1 MKKFDTCFFERY
13 ARQTLTTL
21 LGEKYAALVN
31 VDRPDL
37 QMEDKSLGIEV
48 TRAME
53 PRKEIGRILKS
64 GYAYGLQ
71 EGRFIGHLEREYWS
85 LALPL
90 RRIIASKIG
99 KVGSGFYGEFEE
111 FGLYI
116 FCKDN
121 LTEEE
126 VILTMEYAS
135 ELQRNL
141 DVKYS
146 TIYLALTDCLWV
158 CDLTDP
164 ARLASKTAC
173 IPHPI
178 TTDMRRWLFM
188 EALEKE

>member
-1 MKKFDTCFFERY
+1 
-13 ARQTLTTL
+13 
-21 LGEKYAALVN
+21 V
-31 VDRPDL
+31 
-37 QMEDKSLGIEV
+37 
-48 TRAME
+48 
-53 PRKEIGRILKS
+53 
-64 GYAYGLQ
+64 GY
-71 EGRFIGHLEREYWS
+71 LEYEYWS

-90 RRIIASKIG
+90 RRIIESKIR
-99 KVGSGFYGEFEE
+99 KVASGFYGEFNEY
-111 FGLYI
+111 GLYI
-116 FCKDN
+116 FCKDD
-121 LTEEE
+121 LTHQEA
-126 VILTMEYAS
+126 IMTMEYAS

-178 TTDMRRWLFM
+178 TTDMRRWFFM